1 MKLPDNIDEILIY
14 YKLGYDIENEY
25 LRNIVDLINAYISSE
40 DIVENTSYFDSD
52 DTNFLYHYDG
62 EYLHINVYLS
72 KLYREMKYHGLDEDD
87 ISTVCRKI
95 LGIGFQHFND
105 NRIDDYITFC
115 EKKVYLNTN
124 RPNIISIN
132 HDYLRYEDSNTHR
145 EIVVF
150 YDKNEDK
157 RYDVEY
163 RDFQYRATTYII
175 GDIIEHDNIRVVD
188 ISSLKYFRKYTRVEQ
203 YDLFSI
209 YRHNIVIL
217 VGEGIDDEKTLHL
230 LCGNDSKYNNIGDIL
245 NNNPSLREYYST
257 AEKLLIHLL
266 TNYDISKRDV
276 PLEII
281 PNEIRN
287 KYVIDGKNY
296 YAYSEEEAIVN
307 HEETSR
313 R

>member
-25 LRNIVDLINAYISSE
+25 LRNIIDLINAYIPA
-40 DIVENTSYFDSD
+40 DIVENTSYFDND

-72 KLYREMKYHGLDEDD
+72 KLYREIKYHRLDDDD

-95 LGIGFQHFND
+95 LGISFHFFTD
-105 NRIDDYITFC
+105 NLGYITCC
-115 EKKVYLNTN
+115 ERKVYLNTN

-145 EIVVF
+145 ENVVF

-157 RYDVEY
+157 IYDVEY
-163 RDFQYRATTYII
+163 REFEYRATTYII
-175 GDIIEHDNIRVVD
+175 GDIIEHDNIRVID

-209 YRHNIVIL
+209 YKHNIVVL
-217 VGEGIDDEKTLHL
+217 VSGGMHEKTLHL

-281 PNEIRN
+281 PNETRT
-287 KYVIDGKNY
+287 KYIIEDKTY